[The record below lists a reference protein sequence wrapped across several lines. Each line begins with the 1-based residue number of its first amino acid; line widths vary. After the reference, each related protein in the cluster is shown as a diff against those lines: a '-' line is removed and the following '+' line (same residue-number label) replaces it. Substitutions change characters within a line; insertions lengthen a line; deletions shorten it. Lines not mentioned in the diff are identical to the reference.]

1 MPNTQVP
8 PDIGQ
13 GTLSAYYSEVSTHE
27 WYQQLTPEQQLG
39 LNSLRIAKP
48 LWGVCECGRGSKLY
62 AYTYTAGEREVLGQ
76 LRCSRCTRNRVIT
89 GLSIWFDYWN
99 THHIRLS
106 SSEIEEI
113 ILPERYFPPATDERE
128 ACGNCSMLIYEPND
142 INVMARNTEWV
153 NAFDHN
159 GQTSRAHTRC
169 TFECQCGNTYL
180 TRGSDS
186 SWVDRTL
193 TCSSCIENLRN
204 AEEIHSCE
212 HCSNYTTDIH
222 WSEQRNVELC
232 ESCYNEEWEC
242 NECGYEIGE
251 GYDHECYREENS
263 IIYQYSYKP
272 DPQFYGN
279 DDYYFGLELEVENS
293 NGWGCENGA
302 QLVQDEL
309 GSRVYCK
316 SDGSLNDGFEIVTHP
331 HSFQALKT
339 LDLRVLDI
347 LRRKGFRSWDTTT
360 CGLHVHISRTAFR
373 KNGKRDEAH
382 ELRFQKLIYDNGVH
396 VRAIAGRSSSYA
408 RFNDKGK
415 LVPKVKYGQS
425 EDRYEAINVQNDH
438 TLEVRVFRGSLKPE
452 RVLSAVEFLHS
463 AVEYTRNM
471 KVNPKDSQ
479 LSWIRFMAYVLDN
492 KDRYQNFAQ
501 IALKTLDNPRD
512 TQHDEEDN

>member
-8 PDIGQ
+8 PEVGE

-27 WYQQLTPEQQLG
+27 WYQQLTPEQQFG
-39 LNSLRIAKP
+39 LDSLRISKP

-62 AYTYTAGEREVLGQ
+62 AYTYKIVQRDVVGET
-76 LRCSRCTRNRVIT
+76 RCLRCTRNRVIT
-89 GLSIWFDYWN
+89 GLSIWYDYWHTN
-99 THHIRLS
+99 HTHLTGG
-106 SSEIEEI
+106 EIEEI
-113 ILPERYFPPATDERE
+113 IMPERYFPPATDERH
-128 ACGNCSMLIYEPND
+128 ACGNCDQLIYEPND
-142 INVMARNTEWV
+142 INVMLRNTHWV
-153 NAFDHN
+153 EATNHV
-159 GQTSRAHTRC
+159 GETVRAHSRC
-169 TFECQCGNTYL
+169 TFECACGTTFL
-180 TRGSDS
+180 TRGSNS

-193 TCSSCIENLRN
+193 TCEGCVEELIN
-204 AEEIHSCE
+204 AEEITQCE

-222 WSEQRNVELC
+222 WSDQRNVELC
-232 ESCYNEEWEC
+232 ESCFNDSWEC
-242 NECGYEIGE
+242 NECGYEITE

-272 DPQFYGN
+272 DPQFFGN
-279 DDYYFGLELEVENS
+279 DDYYFGLELEVEDAHE
-293 NGWGCENGA
+293 WGCENGA
-302 QLVQDEL
+302 QIVVDEL
-309 GSRVYCK
+309 GGRVYCK

-339 LDLRVLDI
+339 LDLRVLDT
-347 LRRKGFRSWDTTT
+347 LRRKGFRSWDTST

-415 LVPKVKYGQS
+415 LVPKVKYGQTA
-425 EDRYEAINVQNDH
+425 DRYEAINVQNDH

-471 KVNPKDSQ
+471 KVNPKDNQ
-479 LSWIRFMAYVLDN
+479 LSWVRFMAYVLDN
-492 KDRYQNFAQ
+492 KEKYQNFAQ
-501 IALKTLDNPRD
+501 IALKNLDNPRD
-512 TQHDEEDN
+512 TQMNEEDN